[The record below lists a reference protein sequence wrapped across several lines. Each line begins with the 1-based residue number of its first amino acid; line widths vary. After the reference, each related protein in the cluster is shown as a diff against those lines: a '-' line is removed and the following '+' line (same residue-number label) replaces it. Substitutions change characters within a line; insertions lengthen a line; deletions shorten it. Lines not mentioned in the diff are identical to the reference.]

1 MRKAKRYWW
10 MVGAGLLVAVLA
22 ALAYPIDSVTVPA
35 WRLQVLDAIGRP
47 LKALPL
53 RQAWRDYAVDGSDRQ
68 AEARTDDKGNVVLP
82 RRLASA
88 SPLSRLI
95 LSLYR
100 RARGGVTG
108 TGVTGVASWIVQRC
122 DLVEAGAQ
130 PAVYGGGTLP
140 ARITLNYHAAIAAG
154 GAMPKPA
161 ECAALEAQAQQADR
175 LQ

>member
-1 MRKAKRYWW
+1 MRKAKRQWW
-10 MVGAGLLVAVLA
+10 MLWAGLLVALLA

-35 WRLQVLDAIGRP
+35 WRLQVFDAIGRP
-47 LKALPL
+47 LKELPL

-68 AEARTDDKGNVVLP
+68 AEVRTDAKGNLALP

-95 LSLYR
+95 LALYKR
-100 RARGGVTG
+100 TLGGG
-108 TGVTGVASWIVQRC
+108 TGNGGVASWLVQRC
-122 DLVEAGAQ
+122 DLLEAGPR
-130 PAVYGGGTLP
+130 PALY
-140 ARITLNYHAAIAAG
+140 AG
-154 GAMPKPA
+154 GALPAKITLTYHAGIAATGAVPKPA